1 MSAEIAGLMALALF
15 AVLFGVAA
23 AIERGALRWRARP
36 RWRHGAYT
44 LALGVYCSSW
54 TFYGAVGTAVSE
66 GWNYLP
72 IYLAPALFLL
82 MAPAFLARLAEEVQR
97 ERASTM
103 SDFIAA
109 RFGHDPGVAR
119 IITVIALCGTVPYIA
134 LQLRSIGTAIAASST
149 QNVAVPVMIGS
160 AAVLA
165 LFAILFGARRYEIAG
180 RSEGLVFS
188 IALESLIK
196 LVSLTLVGLVAVIV
210 LARTDSATLAH
221 ASRAIGRQFAPDKVT
236 LETFVIGLISAF
248 AIIVLPR
255 QFYMGLAEAHSARDL
270 PRARIGLAFYILA
283 MAGLVVPIALAGLV
297 SLPTGTSPD
306 RFVLQLPGSAGFGP
320 IGSVALLGG
329 ISAGAA
335 MVIVDATALA
345 IMVSNDLIFP
355 ALLRNEGGA
364 QAGDLGRRMLIVR
377 RSAIVGIVALS
388 LLWALLVDPGRS
400 LASIGL
406 VAFAAMVQFVPHL
419 LLGLSSPG
427 HDPAAARASL
437 LTGLALWLY
446 TLALP
451 PILPRPVLAALEGT
465 LIDPVRLL
473 GIGSATP
480 LVHGVMWSLAA
491 NLAVLALVRAR
502 AGAAPRRPGLL
513 AGGRGAGTLGDLA
526 TLTARFVGKDRAD
539 DAFPP
544 ARHAL
549 PVDRQAAALA
559 RELIAGVVGSSSA
572 RALVASALAGG
583 QMTVDE
589 VTRLLDEGGQSL
601 GFSRQLLA
609 ATFENLQAGVSVID
623 ADLNLVAWNTRYTD
637 LFGYPPGL
645 VRAGVPIADL
655 IRFNVARGHF
665 ASPID
670 AEVDKRLNHLRARR
684 AYESERVRADGRVIK
699 SVGGPMPGGGYL
711 TSFTDITGEARV
723 RAELN
728 RTLDELEQR
737 VAARTG
743 ELRKANQRLAA
754 ATQEKTRFLAAASH
768 DLLQP
773 LHAARL
779 FTSALDRTLD
789 GRDKQLAGRI
799 DRSILSAE
807 ALLRALLDISKLDAG
822 GIQPSPEPIA
832 LAPLIGELVE
842 TLRPLAEEKGITLRT
857 GPLSGAVFTDPGLL
871 RSIVQNL
878 LTNAL
883 RYTPQG
889 GVVIGVRQRGA
900 DLRIDVI
907 DSGVGIPA
915 HRQQEIFG
923 EFTRIGAVEAEGL
936 GLGLAIVE
944 RIARLIG
951 ARIALAS
958 REGRGSRFSVTL
970 PAHDAPQPQTRP
982 AAPAPDAAQV
992 RPVRVLVLDN
1002 EQDIVDASVA
1012 MIEGLGHSAI
1022 GVRTCA
1028 QALALVGEADVLLAD
1043 YHLHEHEAGNADA
1056 DGEADADGLRLID
1069 QARQRNPALV
1079 VAMISAESGPALRN
1093 RLRMRRVPL
1102 FMKPADPAALA
1113 AFLARASASA
1123 RVGAPST
1130 DEVKPE

>member
-1 MSAEIAGLMALALF
+1 MSAELAGLMTSMLALALF

-23 AIERGALRWRARP
+23 AIERGAFRWRAKP

-82 MAPAFLARLAEEVQR
+82 AAPAFFARLAEEVQR
-97 ERASTM
+97 ERASTI

-134 LQLRSIGTAIAASST
+134 LQLRSIGTAIAASSA

-196 LVSLTLVGLVAVIV
+196 LVSLTLVGLVAVVV
-210 LARTDSATLAH
+210 LLQADTATLAS
-221 ASRAIGRQFAPDKVT
+221 ATRTISRQFAPDHVT
-236 LETFVIGLISAF
+236 LETFVIALISAF

-270 PRARIGLAFYILA
+270 PRARVGLAVYILA

-297 SLPTGTSPD
+297 ALPAGTSPD
-306 RFVLQLPGSAGFGP
+306 RFVLLLPGSAGFGP
-320 IGSVALLGG
+320 IAVVALLGG

-355 ALLRNEGGA
+355 AVLRNESGA
-364 QAGDLGRRMLIVR
+364 QAGELGRRMLNVR
-377 RSAIVGIVALS
+377 RAAIVGIVGLS
-388 LLWALLVDPGRS
+388 LLWALLVDPSRS

-427 HDPAAARASL
+427 HDPLAARASL

-451 PILPRPVLAALEGT
+451 PVLPRPVLVWLEGT
-465 LIDPVRLL
+465 LADPVRLL
-473 GIGSATP
+473 GIGNATP
-480 LVHGVMWSLAA
+480 LVHGVGWSLAA

-502 AGAAPRRPGLL
+502 KGAKPRSAKLL
-513 AGGRGAGTLGDLA
+513 TGGRGAGTLGDLA
-526 TLTARFVGKDRAD
+526 VLTARFVGQERA
-539 DAFPP
+539 AQVFPP

-559 RELIAGVVGSSSA
+559 RELISGVVGSSSA

-583 QMTVDE
+583 RMTVDD

-609 ATFENLQAGVSVID
+609 ATFENLQSGVSVID
-623 ADLNLVAWNTRYTD
+623 ADLNLVAWNARYVD

-645 VRAGVPIADL
+645 VRVGVPIADL

-665 ASPID
+665 ASPVE

-684 AYESERVRADGRVIK
+684 AYESERSHADGRVIK

-711 TSFTDITGEARV
+711 TSFTDITEEARV

-728 RTLDELEQR
+728 RTLEGLEQR
-737 VAARTG
+737 VAARTS
-743 ELRKANQRLAA
+743 ELSEVNQRLAA

-779 FTSALDRTLD
+779 FTSALDRNLE

-822 GIQPSPEPIA
+822 GIQPSPEPVE

-842 TLRPLAEEKGITLRT
+842 TLRPLAEEKGLTLRT
-857 GPLSGAVFTDPGLL
+857 GPLRGAVWTDPGLL

-889 GVVIGVRQRGA
+889 GAVIGVRQRGA

-915 HRQQEIFG
+915 HRQREIFG

-944 RIARLIG
+944 RIARLLN
-951 ARIALAS
+951 ARITLAS
-958 REGRGSRFSVTL
+958 HEGRGSRFSVSL
-970 PAHDAPQPQTRP
+970 PAHAMVETTAVTSTPPAQNAQT
-982 AAPAPDAAQV
+982 
-992 RPVRVLVLDN
+992 RPVRVLVVDN

-1012 MIEGLGHSAI
+1012 MITGLGHHAI
-1022 GVRTCA
+1022 GVRTIA
-1028 QALALVGEADVLLAD
+1028 EALVQVADVDVLLAD
-1043 YHLHEHEAGNADA
+1043 YHLDQ
-1056 DGEADADGLRLID
+1056 GEDGLRLID

-1079 VAMISAESGPALRN
+1079 IAMISAEGGAALRN
-1093 RLRMRRVPL
+1093 RLHMRRVPL
-1102 FMKPADPAALA
+1102 FVKPADPAALA
-1113 AFLARASASA
+1113 AFLASAA
-1123 RVGAPST
+1123 VPST
-1130 DEVKPE
+1130 AQVEAK

>member
-1 MSAEIAGLMALALF
+1 MSAEIAGIMALVLF
-15 AVLFGVAA
+15 AVLFAVAA
-23 AIERGALRWRARP
+23 AIERGALRVRARP

-82 MAPAFLARLAEEVQR
+82 AAPAFFARLAEEVQR
-97 ERASTM
+97 ERASTI

-134 LQLRSIGTAIAASST
+134 LQLRSIGTAIAASSS

-165 LFAILFGARRYEIAG
+165 LFAMLFGARRYEIAG

-196 LVSLTLVGLVAVIV
+196 LVSLMLVGLVAVIV
-210 LARTDSATLAH
+210 LVQAEPDALAKA
-221 ASRAIGRQFAPDKVT
+221 ASAIGQQFAPDHVT

-255 QFYMGLAEAHSARDL
+255 QFYMGLAEAHSSRDL
-270 PRARIGLAFYILA
+270 PRARFGLAVYILA
-283 MAGLVVPIALAGLV
+283 MAALVVPIALAGLV
-297 SLPTGTSPD
+297 SLPAGTSPD
-306 RFVLQLPGSAGFGP
+306 RFVLLLPGSAGFGP
-320 IGSVALLGG
+320 IAMVALLGG

-355 ALLRNEGGA
+355 AVLRNESGA
-364 QAGDLGRRMLIVR
+364 QAGELGRRMLIVR
-377 RSAIVGIVALS
+377 RAAIVGIVGLS
-388 LLWALLVDPGRS
+388 LLWALLVDPARS

-427 HDPAAARASL
+427 HDPLAARASL

-451 PILPRPVLAALEGT
+451 PILPRAVLLWLEST
-465 LIDPVRLL
+465 WLDPVRLL
-473 GIGSATP
+473 GIGNATP
-480 LVHGVMWSLAA
+480 LVHGVGWSLAA

-502 AGAAPRRPGLL
+502 KIAVPRSPRLL
-513 AGGRGAGTLGDLA
+513 SGGRGGGTLGDLA
-526 TLTARFVGKDRAD
+526 ALTARFVGEDRVAH
-539 DAFPP
+539 AFPR

-559 RELIAGVVGSSSA
+559 RELISGVVGSSSA

-583 QMTVDE
+583 RMSVDD

-609 ATFENLQAGVSVID
+609 ATFENLQSGVSVID
-623 ADLNLVAWNTRYTD
+623 ADLNLVAWNARYVD

-645 VRAGVPIADL
+645 VRVGVPIADL
-655 IRFNVARGHF
+655 IRYNVQRGQF
-665 ASPID
+665 ASPVE
-670 AEVDKRLNHLRARR
+670 AEVAKRLNHLRARR
-684 AYESERVRADGRVIK
+684 AYESERRHADGRVIK

-711 TSFTDITGEARV
+711 TSFTDITEEARV

-728 RTLDELEQR
+728 RTLEGLEHR
-737 VAARTG
+737 VAERTR
-743 ELRKANQRLAA
+743 ELSEVNQRLAT

-779 FTSALDRTLD
+779 FTSALDRKLE
-789 GRDKQLAGRI
+789 GGDKQLAGRI

-822 GIQPSPEPIA
+822 GIQPSPEPVD
-832 LAPLIGELVE
+832 LATLIRELAE
-842 TLRPLAEEKGITLRT
+842 TLRPLAEEKGLTLRL
-857 GPLSGAVFTDPGLL
+857 GPMHGAVLTDPGLL

-883 RYTPQG
+883 RYTTQG
-889 GVVIGVRQRGA
+889 GVVIGVRRRGA

-915 HRQQEIFG
+915 HRQREIFG

-944 RIARLIG
+944 RIARLLDV
-951 ARIALAS
+951 RITLAS
-958 REGRGSRFSVTL
+958 DEGRGSRFSVTL
-970 PAHDAPQPQTRP
+970 PGIALPQS
-982 AAPAPDAAQV
+982 APALPMQV
-992 RPVRVLVLDN
+992 EKDTPPRPVRVLVVDN

-1012 MIEGLGHSAI
+1012 MIAGLGHHAI
-1022 GVRTCA
+1022 GVRNIA
-1028 QALALVGEADVLLAD
+1028 EALAHVAHVDVLLAD
-1043 YHLHEHEAGNADA
+1043 YHLDH
-1056 DGEADADGLRLID
+1056 GEDGLRLID
-1069 QARQRNPALV
+1069 QARQRNPALTI
-1079 VAMISAESGPALRN
+1079 AMISAEGGAALRN
-1093 RLRMRRVPL
+1093 RLHMRRVPL
-1102 FMKPADPAALA
+1102 FVKPADPAALA
-1113 AFLARASASA
+1113 AFLAGAASASA
-1123 RVGAPST
+1123 DQIKS
-1130 DEVKPE
+1130 E